1 MASFVCNV
9 ALGRER
15 TFAELGAANDALIA
29 IPVQTSGLEADSVLR
44 DKADVAAFFSGSTD
58 EQTTM
63 GRVTLTNVTVTVDNA
78 NDRVNLDCDD
88 IVWPGATGNPIS
100 KILIAYDGD
109 TTGGTDANV
118 IPLSVHDF
126 TATPDGT
133 SITATVADF
142 CRPTG

>member
-1 MASFVCNV
+1 MASFVFNI

-29 IPVQTSGLEADSVLR
+29 IPVAASGVETDAVLR
-44 DKADVAAFFSGSTD
+44 DKDDLAAVFSGATD

-63 GRVTLTNVTVTVDNA
+63 GRKTLSNVTVTVDDT
-78 NDRVNLDCDD
+78 NDRVNIDCDD
-88 IVWPGATGNPIS
+88 ITWTGATGAAIS
-100 KILIAYDGD
+100 DIIIAYDGD
-109 TTGGTDANV
+109 TGAGTDANI
-118 IPLSVHDF
+118 IPLTMHDF

-133 SITATVADF
+133 DITATISDF